1 MLRKQECLKRMGE
14 CDPLARMR
22 LIRDMKKYFPI
33 TTAMLLALLQVA
45 GVGQAAAQTSVQ
57 PAGWDANVRLH
68 KAADLNPDPRVV
80 EVNLDARV
88 AEVEIAPGRRVEA
101 WTYDGGL
108 PGPLIRVRV
117 GDRLVVHFSNHLPK
131 PTTIHWHGL
140 RIPIQMD
147 GVPDHSQPDVQP
159 GESFTYDFIVPDAG
173 LFWYHPHVMSAEQV
187 GYGLYGALLV
197 DDPEDKVG
205 VTDEVVMVLSDIA
218 LEEGGAIE
226 PSDTGGYL
234 GMVFGR
240 EGNHVLLN
248 GREHPTL
255 SVRSGAPQRWRIVN
269 ASKTRYFH
277 LMTEDTQT
285 YHVIGVDGGLLEYPV
300 DKETLLIMP
309 GQRLDVIFTPK
320 AAPGSEMLLRT
331 YPYNRG
337 WGTADYRSAEDVL
350 TLAVADLPAL
360 PPRELPRVSRT
371 IVPLDQTGATNVKID
386 LTLDDVGYGINGVR
400 GAKIKPI
407 VAALGETQIWTVTNK
422 TKWAHPF
429 HLHGFFFQVLDEDAK
444 PVRPLAWR
452 DTVDVNFDS
461 TLKLIVK
468 FDDRA
473 GSWMYHCHILDHADG
488 GMMGVVEL
496 GNPDT
501 SGTTHHALH

>member
-1 MLRKQECLKRMGE
+1 
-14 CDPLARMR
+14 
-22 LIRDMKKYFPI
+22 MKKYFPI
-33 TTAMLLALLQVA
+33 VLVMLAAAPQA
-45 GVGQAAAQTSVQ
+45 VGRAQTSIQ
-57 PAGWDANVRLH
+57 PAGWDANLRLRE
-68 KAADLNPDPRVV
+68 AADLNADPRVV
-80 EVNLDARV
+80 EINLDARV
-88 AEVEIAPGRRVEA
+88 AEVEFAPGQRVEA

-117 GDRLVVHFSNHLPK
+117 GDRLIVHFSNHLPK
-131 PTTIHWHGL
+131 PTTVHWHGL

-147 GVPDHSQPDVQP
+147 GVPDHSQPEVQP
-159 GESFTYDFIVPDAG
+159 GGSFLYDFIVPDAG
-173 LFWYHPHVMSAEQV
+173 LFWYHPHVMSAAQV
-187 GYGLYGALLV
+187 GFGLYGALLV
-197 DDPEDKVG
+197 EDPEDKVS
-205 VTDEVVMVLSDIA
+205 VADELVMVLSDIGIEENGTA
-218 LEEGGAIE
+218 LESPDAGE
-226 PSDTGGYL
+226 YL

-255 SVRSGAPQRWRIVN
+255 NVRSGAPQRWRIVN

-277 LMTEDTQT
+277 LMTEDNQT
-285 YHVIGVDGGLLEYPV
+285 YHVIGVDGGLLEYPI
-300 DKETLLIMP
+300 DKETLLVTP

-320 AAPGSEMLLRT
+320 GAPGSEILLRT

-337 WGTADYRSAEDVL
+337 WGTADYRSAYDML
-350 TLAVADLPAL
+350 TMAVADLPPL
-360 PPRELPRVSRT
+360 PAATLPRVSRT
-371 IVPLDQTGATNVKID
+371 IAPLDQTGATNISIE
-386 LTLDDVGYGINGVR
+386 LTLDDDGYGINGLR

-429 HLHGFFFQVLDEDAK
+429 HIHGFFFQVLDKDGK

-461 TLKLIVK
+461 TLRLIVK

-488 GMMGVVEL
+488 GMMGHVEV
-496 GNPDT
+496 GNPHPA
-501 SGTTHHALH
+501 GMTHE